1 MKKAENTLEFFMS
14 QVDPYSLSPIGK
26 SCCQYTKHDMVFDIV
41 TNLLMVLDISLGGRL
56 GLSLPTSF

>member
-41 TNLLMVLDISLGGRL
+41 NTNLLMVLLDISLAL
-56 GLSLPTSF
+56 CIICLNV